1 MAQSTTNVDISPP
14 LYDQEEKR
22 EFRKKVIEHAV
33 RSLTT
38 ERSTSA
44 CVQRNYPRD
53 LWDQSPAAVTKNW
66 SRERLQRMNE
76 DLKEWEDDYDR
87 ATTQNK
93 TKASDLR
100 VCCLGGDDP
109 TNDLEVFRSKG
120 VLYRN
125 IWVLEKDPKIFPLA
139 QQNIIDS
146 GPYPGVKLERR
157 NILTFFE
164 DKKTKDFD
172 IIYFDTC
179 GSLPSAK
186 QETLKVIATIFILNK
201 LTSPGVLIT
210 NFSFPSKERDGDGE
224 PEELEQIKYM
234 AKEYLK
240 HKVFNNETLLDRM
253 TAEQIYS
260 DFVTHQ
266 VIDMA
271 SLLIPACRMVLSSE
285 WSDIFKI
292 SPRKFF
298 EQVQKNLLLLGDS
311 TSEVAG
317 SDQDA
322 GEHEGDLMD
331 CEAVDLMN
339 QFYMTKICN
348 AMETGKTQVKNTLC
362 EAWLDEVFPRLTK
375 YTRKQKN
382 VCSLLVTSLLF
393 SSFDFFSRFA
403 SDKCAKFLNFAK
415 SPEDKML
422 MAGLLYGMSAEPSY
436 PVLDKLLRL
445 EYVAKKRQM
454 FCDVFIF
461 DTCEYLFGLSPTVH
475 VEGQFCDDNDNNF
488 IIAKMVLQGMKKR
501 LQYICQKDLFRKDI
515 HCQFSFGETD
525 AVDEE
530 RSLPKR
536 EIVKKNSVVP

>member
-1 MAQSTTNVDISPP
+1 MP
-14 LYDQEEKR
+14 
-22 EFRKKVIEHAV
+22 H
-33 RSLTT
+33 
-38 ERSTSA
+38 
-44 CVQRNYPRD
+44 
-53 LWDQSPAAVTKNW
+53 
-66 SRERLQRMNE
+66 
-76 DLKEWEDDYDR
+76 
-87 ATTQNK
+87 
-93 TKASDLR
+93 
-100 VCCLGGDDP
+100 
-109 TNDLEVFRSKG
+109 
-120 VLYRN
+120 
-125 IWVLEKDPKIFPLA
+125 
-139 QQNIIDS
+139 
-146 GPYPGVKLERR
+146 

-164 DKKTKDFD
+164 DNKTKAFD
-172 IIYFDTC
+172 IIYFDAC

-186 QETLKVIATIFILNK
+186 QETLKVIATIFNLNK

-210 NFSFPSKERDGDGE
+210 TFSFPSKERDGDGE
-224 PEELEQIKYM
+224 PEELEQITYL

-240 HKVFNNETLLDRM
+240 HKVFNNETFLNQM
-253 TAEQIYS
+253 TEEQIYS

-271 SLLIPACRMVLSSE
+271 SLLIPACRMVLSSK
-285 WSDIFKI
+285 WNDIFI
-292 SPRKFF
+292 PARDFF
-298 EQVQKNLLLLGDS
+298 KQVQKNLLHTGDS

-322 GEHEGDLMD
+322 SEHKGDLMD

-348 AMETGKTQVKNTLC
+348 AMETGKTQMTNTRC
-362 EAWLDEVFPRLTK
+362 KAWLDEVFPRLTK
-375 YTRKQKN
+375 YTHKQKN

-403 SDKCAKFLNFAK
+403 NDKCAKFLSSAK

-461 DTCEYLFGLSPTVH
+461 DTCGYLFGLPPTVY
-475 VEGQFCDDNDNNF
+475 VEGQFCDDKDNDF
-488 IIAKMVLQGMKKR
+488 VIAKMVLQGMKKR
-501 LQYICQKDLFRKDI
+501 LQYICQKDLFKKDI
-515 HCQFSFGETD
+515 HCQFFLGETD

-530 RSLPKR
+530 LLLPKR

>member
-93 TKASDLR
+93 TKASHLR

-139 QQNIIDS
+139 QQNIINS
-146 GPYPGVKLERR
+146 GPYAGVKLERR

-164 DKKTKDFD
+164 DKKTEDFD

-234 AKEYLK
+234 TKEYLK

-253 TAEQIYS
+253 TAEQLYS

-292 SPRKFF
+292 PPRKFF

-375 YTRKQKN
+375 YTQRHKN

-422 MAGLLYGMSAEPSY
+422 MAGLLYGMLAAPSY

-488 IIAKMVLQGMKKR
+488 VIAKMVLQGMKKR

-530 RSLPKR
+530 WSLPKR

>member
-139 QQNIIDS
+139 QQNIKTS
-146 GPYPGVKLERR
+146 GPYAGVKLEKR

-234 AKEYLK
+234 TKEYLK

-322 GEHEGDLMD
+322 GKHEGDLMD

-375 YTRKQKN
+375 YTQRQKN

-422 MAGLLYGMSAEPSY
+422 MAGLLYGMLAEPSY

-488 IIAKMVLQGMKKR
+488 VIAKMVLQGMKKR

>member
-53 LWDQSPAAVTKNW
+53 LWNQSPAAVTKNW

-120 VLYRN
+120 VLCRN

-139 QQNIIDS
+139 KQNIKKS
-146 GPYPGVKLERR
+146 GPYPGVKLEKR

-224 PEELEQIKYM
+224 PEELEQITYM

-240 HKVFNNETLLDRM
+240 HKVFNNETFLDEM

-375 YTRKQKN
+375 YTQKQKN

-403 SDKCAKFLNFAK
+403 SDKCAKFLNFAE

-422 MAGLLYGMSAEPSY
+422 MAGLLYGMLAEPSY

-488 IIAKMVLQGMKKR
+488 VIAKMVLQGMKKR

-515 HCQFSFGETD
+515 HCQFSLGETD

-536 EIVKKNSVVP
+536 EIVEKNSVVP